1 MSTGRLE
8 AFSDGVIAIA
18 ITVMVL
24 ELKKPDGATWDSLH
38 AVLSGF
44 FTYVLS
50 FVMLG
55 IYWNNHHHMLQL
67 TKRVNGAIL
76 WANLHLLFWLS
87 LFPYFTE
94 WMGAHHLAKVPTA
107 AYGVVLLCAA
117 IAFYILMRAI
127 VRDQGPDSVVQAR
140 IGRDL
145 KGRLSP
151 VAYALS
157 IPLAFV
163 DRWIAVAIFVGVA
176 LVWLIPDRRL
186 ESQWSTD

>member
-1 MSTGRLE
+1 VSTGRLE
-8 AFSDGVIAIA
+8 AFSDAVIAIA

-24 ELKKPDGATWDSLH
+24 ELPKPGGVTWSSLND
-38 AVLSGF
+38 VWPRLL
-44 FTYVLS
+44 TYVLS

-55 IYWNNHHHMLQL
+55 IYWNNHHHMLQV
-67 TKRVNGAIL
+67 TERVNGAIL

-87 LFPYFTE
+87 LFPFFTD
-94 WMGAHHLAKVPTA
+94 WMGESHFARVPTA
-107 AYGVVLLCAA
+107 AYGIVLLLAA

-127 VRDQGPDSVVQAR
+127 VRDQGPDSVVQAG

-163 DRWIAVAIFVGVA
+163 DRWLAVAIFVGVA
-176 LVWLIPDRRL
+176 LVWLIPDRRM
-186 ESQWSTD
+186 ESQLSTD

>member
-1 MSTGRLE
+1 
-8 AFSDGVIAIA
+8 VIAIA

-24 ELKKPDGATWDSLH
+24 ELKTPQGASWDALH
-38 AVLSGF
+38 QELSRF
-44 FTYVLS
+44 LTYTLS

-55 IYWNNHHHMLQL
+55 IYWNNHHHMLQV
-67 TKRVNGAIL
+67 TERVNGAIL

-94 WMGAHHLAKVPTA
+94 WMGENHFAAVPTA
-107 AYGVVLLCAA
+107 AYGVVLLLAA

-127 VRDQGPDSVVQAR
+127 VADQGPGSVVQAR

-151 VAYALS
+151 VAYAVS
-157 IPLAFV
+157 IPLAFAS
-163 DRWIAVAIFVGVA
+163 RWIAVAIFVGVA
-176 LVWLIPDRRL
+176 LVWLIPDRRMEAEL
-186 ESQWSTD
+186 QTD

>member
-8 AFSDGVIAIA
+8 AFSDAVIAIA

-24 ELKKPDGATWDSLH
+24 ELRAPDGTSWHSLH
-38 AVLSGF
+38 DVLSGF
-44 FTYVLS
+44 LTYLLS

-55 IYWNNHHHMLQL
+55 IYWNNHHHMLQV
-67 TKRVNGAIL
+67 TERVNGAIL

-87 LFPYFTE
+87 LFPYFTD
-94 WMGAHHLAKVPTA
+94 WMGKNHFAKVPTA
-107 AYGVVLLCAA
+107 SYGIVLLCAA

-127 VRDQGPDSVVQAR
+127 VRDQGADSVVQAR

-151 VAYALS
+151 VAYAAS

-186 ESQWSTD
+186 ASQLSAD

>member
-8 AFSDGVIAIA
+8 AFSDAVIAIA

-24 ELKKPDGATWDSLH
+24 ELKQPKDATWDALH
-38 AVLSGF
+38 HELSRF
-44 FTYVLS
+44 LTYGLS

-55 IYWNNHHHMLQL
+55 IYWNNHHHMLQV
-67 TKRVNGAIL
+67 TERVNGAIL

-94 WMGAHHLAKVPTA
+94 WMGTHHFADVPTA
-107 AYGVVLLCAA
+107 AYGVVLLAAA
-117 IAFYILMRAI
+117 IAFYVLMRAI

-186 ESQWSTD
+186 ESQLQTD

>member
-1 MSTGRLE
+1 MSTNRLE
-8 AFSDGVIAIA
+8 AFSDAVIAIA

-24 ELKKPDGATWDSLH
+24 ELKAPKDATWDALH
-38 AVLSGF
+38 HELSRF
-44 FTYVLS
+44 LTYALS

-55 IYWNNHHHMLQL
+55 IYWNNHHHMLQV
-67 TKRVNGAIL
+67 TERVNGAIL

-94 WMGAHHLAKVPTA
+94 WMGENHFAKVPTA
-107 AYGVVLLCAA
+107 AYGIVLLLAA

-151 VAYALS
+151 VAYSCA
-157 IPLAFV
+157 IVLAFV
-163 DRWIAVAIFVGVA
+163 NRWIAVAIFVGVA
-176 LVWLIPDRRL
+176 LVWLIPDRRM
-186 ESQWSTD
+186 ESAVQAD

>member
-8 AFSDGVIAIA
+8 AFSDAVIAIA

-24 ELKKPDGATWDSLH
+24 ELKTPDGATWGALH
-38 AVLSGF
+38 HVLARF
-44 FTYVLS
+44 LTYLLS

-55 IYWNNHHHMLQL
+55 IYWNNHHHMLQV
-67 TKRVNGAIL
+67 TERVNGAIL

-94 WMGAHHLAKVPTA
+94 WMGENHFAKTPTA
-107 AYGVVLLCAA
+107 AYGVVLLLAA

-127 VRDQGPDSVVQAR
+127 VADQGPDSVVQAR

-157 IPLAFV
+157 IPLAYV
-163 DRWIAVAIFVGVA
+163 NRWIAVAIFVGVA
-176 LVWLIPDRRL
+176 CVWLIPDRRM
-186 ESQWSTD
+186 ESQLSTD